1 MKAIIDMVLL
11 GILILCV
18 WAGYKKGL
26 LMGIAGILCIVIS
39 VYGANL
45 LSNAFSYDV
54 VPALRPFISGYT
66 ESMLKTGDTP
76 VRQEMGW
83 DDYDLTAEDLLAQY
97 PERKAEF
104 CTACFRAVGV
114 SSPAAE
120 HLADKAI
127 AYAEDNGGTVTN
139 AVVHTLSST
148 ISYVMCFTLAFLLIL
163 IILTVIG
170 NLPNLSYKLPNLDLV
185 NDIGGAVLG
194 LVRGLLFC
202 ALLVWLLKF
211 LGIILGQDTLADS
224 TLGGW
229 LLKRDFFFKYLG
241 I

>member
-1 MKAIIDMVLL
+1 
-11 GILILCV
+11 
-18 WAGYKKGL
+18 
-26 LMGIAGILCIVIS
+26 
-39 VYGANL
+39 
-45 LSNAFSYDV
+45 
-54 VPALRPFISGYT
+54 
-66 ESMLKTGDTP
+66 
-76 VRQEMGW
+76 
-83 DDYDLTAEDLLAQY
+83 
-97 PERKAEF
+97 
-104 CTACFRAVGV
+104 
-114 SSPAAE
+114 
-120 HLADKAI
+120 
-127 AYAEDNGGTVTN
+127 
-139 AVVHTLSST
+139 
-148 ISYVMCFTLAFLLIL
+148 MCFTLAFLLIL

>member
-1 MKAIIDMVLL
+1 MKAIIDLVLL

-45 LSNAFSYDV
+45 LSNAFSYD
-54 VPALRPFISGYT
+54 
-66 ESMLKTGDTP
+66 
-76 VRQEMGW
+76 GW
-83 DDYDLTAEDLLAQY
+83 EDYDLTAEDLLAQY

-163 IILTVIG
+163 IVLTVIG